1 MTAIIILNSI
11 SAIAV
16 GYLCG
21 RIAGTYEKRTTRV
34 AIGVIVGVCFAVV
47 LTVAMVRAMG

>member
-1 MTAIIILNSI
+1 MITIAILNSI

-21 RIAGTYEKRTTRV
+21 RIAGTYEKRTTRIT
-34 AIGVIVGVCFAVV
+34 IGVVVGVCFAVV
-47 LTVAMVRAMG
+47 LTVAMVRAIG